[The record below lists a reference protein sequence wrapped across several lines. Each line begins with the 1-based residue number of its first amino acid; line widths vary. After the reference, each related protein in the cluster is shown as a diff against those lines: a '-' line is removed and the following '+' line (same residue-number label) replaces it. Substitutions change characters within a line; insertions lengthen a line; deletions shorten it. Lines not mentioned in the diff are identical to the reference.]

1 MTKEVND
8 MEKRDKLFSEP
19 LLEYLKSVNN
29 SGNASTGIPNY
40 SAEKLEGAMKEA
52 QKRAEKCVQELGF
65 DFQDEEKIRT
75 PDDDMPE
82 WEDGEVIR
90 RDAIKLDEGLI
101 KSETREAIKKHLERL
116 MALFLASSIA
126 LSAGTVGLIYLKH
139 KDDPKPW
146 QVEKTEEAS
155 GTSTNAQPAVII
167 TPTPAKNPIIPTSG
181 EKITQYNQDLTD
193 EDSIDERED

>member
-8 MEKRDKLFSEP
+8 MEKSDNLFSKP
-19 LLEYLKSVNN
+19 LIEYLKSVNN

-52 QKRAEKCVQELGF
+52 QRRAEKCVQELGF
-65 DFQDEEKIRT
+65 DFEDDKRVRT
-75 PDDDMPE
+75 SYDDMPE

-90 RDAIKLDEGLI
+90 KDAIKLDEGLI
-101 KSETREAIKKHLERL
+101 KSETKEAIKKHLERL

-146 QVEKTEEAS
+146 EVEKTEEAS
-155 GTSTNAQPAVII
+155 ATSTNAQPAVII
-167 TPTPAKNPIIPTSG
+167 TPTPVENPIIPTSG
-181 EKITQYNQDLTD
+181 EGMTQYNQDLTD

>member
-1 MTKEVND
+1 MLQYIKDIDVLV
-8 MEKRDKLFSEP
+8 KRE
-19 LLEYLKSVNN
+19 LLRCHK
-29 SGNASTGIPNY
+29 GTGSDNKFISY
-40 SAEKLEGAMKEA
+40 
-52 QKRAEKCVQELGF
+52 RVQIEL
-65 DFQDEEKIRT
+65 I
-75 PDDDMPE
+75 
-82 WEDGEVIR
+82 
-90 RDAIKLDEGLI
+90 DAIKLDEDLI

-146 QVEKTEEAS
+146 QVEKTGETA

-181 EKITQYNQDLTD
+181 EEITQYNQDLTD

>member
-90 RDAIKLDEGLI
+90 RDAIKLDEDLI

-146 QVEKTEEAS
+146 QVEKTGETT

-167 TPTPAKNPIIPTSG
+167 TPTPAKNPIIPTSA
-181 EKITQYNQDLTD
+181 EEITQYNQDLTD

>member
-29 SGNASTGIPNY
+29 SGNANTGIPNY

-90 RDAIKLDEGLI
+90 TDAIKLDEDLI

-146 QVEKTEEAS
+146 QVEKTGETA

-167 TPTPAKNPIIPTSG
+167 TPTPVENPIIPTSG
-181 EKITQYNQDLTD
+181 EEITQYNQDLTD

>member
-52 QKRAEKCVQELGF
+52 KKRAEKCVQELGF

-90 RDAIKLDEGLI
+90 RDAIKLDEDLI

-146 QVEKTEEAS
+146 QVEKTGETA

-181 EKITQYNQDLTD
+181 EEITQYNQDLTD